1 MAALA
6 LREQG
11 VDVRVVE
18 RQSELSTHSFPVV
31 LHPQTLRLLSEL
43 GLAPTL
49 FWRGRPITRL
59 AIYANHE
66 RRAVLDL
73 PKVNG
78 IAPGLLTLP
87 RDVLRQALLRALER
101 RGVEVT
107 WRTHLVDFEQDG
119 HGVRG
124 RLRRELG
131 AEAPEVTIH
140 FDADYVIGA
149 DGYDSTV
156 RDLLGIQLVAYGDLS
171 SFAFFDAPS
180 QRAGLEAQLAISDDF
195 ANAVYP
201 LQGGLA
207 RFSFQLGK
215 SLSHPPDLALLREL
229 LGARLP
235 WYNES
240 IDAYQWGGVAEFR
253 RALADRLGRG
263 RVWLV
268 GEAAHLTAPLG
279 VHSLNVGIDEAYE
292 LGQLMAANLRA
303 PSSAHFGPDYEARRL
318 GQWRELLG
326 VEEQSALNARSPEWA
341 RRHLHTLYPSLPAS
355 GADLDELLSQLRLTP
370 TSARPERASDAA
382 PDHAIKHAPAD

>member
-11 VDVRVVE
+11 VDVRVID
-18 RQSELSTHSFPVV
+18 RQAEVSGHSFPVV
-31 LHPQTLRLLSEL
+31 LHPQTMRLLSEL

-59 AIYANHE
+59 AVYANYE

-73 PKVNG
+73 PKVGG

-87 RDVLRQALLRALER
+87 RDVLRQALLGALER
-101 RGVEVT
+101 RGVTVQ
-107 WRTHLVDFEQDG
+107 WRTRLTELEQDR

-124 RLRRELG
+124 RLLRDHG
-131 AEAPEVTIH
+131 ADVPETEIH

-149 DGYDSTV
+149 DGYNSTV
-156 RDLLGIQLVAYGDLS
+156 REALGIQMVSYGDLS

-207 RFSFQLGK
+207 RFSFQLGHG
-215 SLSHPPDLALLREL
+215 LSRAPDLSLLREL
-229 LGARLP
+229 VATRLP
-235 WYNES
+235 WYGEGVE
-240 IDAYQWGGVAEFR
+240 ATLWGGVAEFR
-253 RALADRLGRG
+253 RALVDRLGRG

-292 LGQLMAANLRA
+292 LGQLMAQDLRTPGA
-303 PSSAHFGPDYEARRL
+303 IYFSVDYEARRL
-318 GQWRELLG
+318 RQWRELLG
-326 VEEQSALNARSPEWA
+326 LEEQSALNARSPEWA
-341 RRHLHTLYPSLPAS
+341 RRHLHALYPSLPAS
-355 GADLDELLSQLRLTP
+355 GADLDELLAQLRLTP
-370 TSARPERASDAA
+370 TSARPEQISAS
-382 PDHAIKHAPAD
+382 